1 MAVEDP
7 GYRDPQGALA
17 DIGATA
23 RPVPVDGD
31 GLDPT
36 LLRDDDAA
44 VYLTPAHQFPLGARM
59 CVDRRCEVLD
69 WARATGG
76 LVLEDDYDGEFRY
89 DVSPLPALRSLP
101 GAAEHVVYLGT
112 ASKVLS
118 PSLRIAWAVLPERLR
133 DPVEQRLREHGLA
146 VDGVGA
152 RALAELVRTG
162 GLSRHLARASRHYAG
177 RREALRSALAR
188 HLPELEVVGVDA
200 GLHAVLRLP
209 DGADD
214 LAVSDRALALGVER
228 RAARPPTPTDDH
240 RAGLVIGYARLPR
253 SQADQVVRPDRP
265 GRPRRCFSS
274 SVNPTRDTPTG
285 RARRS
290 HSTGRAEGSA
300 DLAGGCARRRGR
312 GRPGRCPRRTAGR
325 SRRRSSAATPA
336 GRR

>member
-1 MAVEDP
+1 M
-7 GYRDPQGALA
+7 
-17 DIGATA
+17 
-23 RPVPVDGD
+23 
-31 GLDPT
+31 
-36 LLRDDDAA
+36 
-44 VYLTPAHQFPLGARM
+44 YLTPAHQFPLGARM

-69 WARATGG
+69 WASATGG

-118 PSLRIAWAVLPERLR
+118 PSLRIAWAPPERLR

-209 DGADD
+209 DDVDD
-214 LAVSDRALALGVER
+214 LAVSERALALGVGVEPLT
-228 RAARPPTPTDDH
+228 AYATDDH
-240 RAGLVIGYARLPR
+240 RTGLVIGYARLPR
-253 SQADQVVRPDRP
+253 SQADQVVGLIAHAVRGGAP
-265 GRPRRCFSS
+265 PR
-274 SVNPTRDTPTG
+274 V
-285 RARRS
+285 
-290 HSTGRAEGSA
+290 
-300 DLAGGCARRRGR
+300 
-312 GRPGRCPRRTAGR
+312 
-325 SRRRSSAATPA
+325 
-336 GRR
+336 